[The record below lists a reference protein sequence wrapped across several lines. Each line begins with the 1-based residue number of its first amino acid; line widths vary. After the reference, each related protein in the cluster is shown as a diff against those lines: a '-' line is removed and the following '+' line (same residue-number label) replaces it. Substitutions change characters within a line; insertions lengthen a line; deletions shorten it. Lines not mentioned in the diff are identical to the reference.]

1 MLHTMFL
8 NEKPFDQIKNKSKTF
23 ELRLYDE
30 KRRALNI
37 GDLIEFTSRSDDPQI
52 ILCKIIALHVFD
64 SFKALYAAL
73 PLNKCG
79 YAEDEQLTASP
90 ND

>member
-23 ELRLYDE
+23 EIRLYDE

-37 GDLIEFTSRSDDPQI
+37 GDLFCLQAAPT
-52 ILCKIIALHVFD
+52 ILK
-64 SFKALYAAL
+64 SFYVR
-73 PLNKCG
+73 
-79 YAEDEQLTASP
+79 
-90 ND
+90 